1 MIRMDP
7 QVQDVFKV
15 SGIPTITFVEPADFT
30 NLRVSLRTRGRG
42 LVIEGPSGIGKSTA
56 VYRAL
61 EAEGIDPQVTT
72 LSARV
77 PAEVDYIE
85 VLHEIDNFGLVIIDD
100 YHRLPAETRAQLA
113 DLLKVLA
120 DSEDPNRKLVIV
132 GINQAGQSLIHF
144 APDLANRIDIIRM
157 EVEQPD
163 RVEELVAKGEK
174 ALNIAIGP
182 RAQIVEAARGSFYI
196 AQLLSLQICMDSKIM
211 ERAMTSTPV
220 NSSFTACLRTVM
232 ERQERR
238 FGANVKEFARGP
250 RFRSAGRAPYLH
262 ILKWLRES
270 ANWSISLPDQIA
282 LHPAQRVSVS
292 QVVDKGYLAS
302 FAGSFTI
309 SELFHFDPLTK
320 VLSIEDPHLAFF
332 VQNLDWPKF
341 VSETGFT
348 NFEVDKEYDV
358 ALSFAGEDRK
368 YAEKL
373 FNYLSD
379 EEFSVFYDFNE
390 GSRML
395 AENVEDFLR
404 PIYES
409 EARFVVAVL
418 GATYGV
424 RRWTVFE
431 SDAFKDRFDKGEV
444 IPIWSS
450 EVPPSAFDK
459 AREVGYLEFDP
470 AADLDSQAKIHA
482 ESIAR
487 KISQAIK

>member
-1 MIRMDP
+1 MTRMDP

-15 SGIPTITFVEPADFT
+15 SGIPTITFVEPTDFT
-30 NLRVSLRTRGRG
+30 SLRVSLRTQGRG

-56 VYRAL
+56 VHRAL
-61 EAEGIDPQVTT
+61 EAEGIDPRVTK

-77 PAEVDYIE
+77 PADVDYIE
-85 VLHEIDNFGLVIIDD
+85 LLHDIDDFGLVIIDD
-100 YHRLPAETRAQLA
+100 FHRLPSETRGRLA

-120 DSEDPNRKLVIV
+120 DTEDRNRKLVIV
-132 GINQAGQSLIHF
+132 GINEAGQSLIHF

-157 EVEQPD
+157 EVEHPD
-163 RVEELVAKGEK
+163 RVEELVAKGEE
-174 ALNIAIGP
+174 ALNIVIGP
-182 RAQIVEAARGSFYI
+182 KSQIVDAARGSFYI
-196 AQLLSLQICMDSKIM
+196 AQLLCLQMCLDSHIT
-211 ERAMTSTPV
+211 ERVETSTPID
-220 NSSFTACLRTVM
+220 SSFTACQRTVM
-232 ERQERR
+232 ARQERR
-238 FGANVKEFARGP
+238 FGATVKVFARGP

-270 ANWSISLPDQIA
+270 ANWSISLPDEIA
-282 LHPAQRVSVS
+282 HHPAQRVSVS

-302 FAGSFTI
+302 FAGSSAI

-332 VQNLDWPKF
+332 LQNLDWPQF
-341 VSETGFT
+341 VTATGFT
-348 NFEVDKEYDV
+348 NFGVEKEYDV
-358 ALSFAGEDRK
+358 ALSFAGEDRS

-373 FNYLSD
+373 FDYLTD

-395 AENVEDFLR
+395 AENIEEFLR

-431 SDAFKDRFDKGEV
+431 SDAFKDRFDRGEV
-444 IPIWSS
+444 IPIWSTD
-450 EVPPSAFDK
+450 VPSSAFDK
-459 AREVGYLEFDP
+459 AREVGYLEFNP
-470 AADLDSQAKIHA
+470 AGDLDSQAKIHA
-482 ESIAR
+482 ASIAQ
-487 KISQAIK
+487 KIAQATD